1 MPERAGLLLSIRIFL
16 SALLLSWYSRLRF
29 RSVPSCMSM
38 SRMSFAV
45 DGVGAMREDG
55 GEIDPGESAVTAF
68 EVDGRR
74 AFRCPEPFEPPES
87 CT

>member
-1 MPERAGLLLSIRIFL
+1 
-16 SALLLSWYSRLRF
+16 
-29 RSVPSCMSM
+29 MSM

-74 AFRCPEPFEPPES
+74 VFRCPEPFEPPES